1 MNTDTIT
8 KDYVRLIAP
17 ALMTDQE
24 IMRFQ
29 SSLRE
34 VMFFIKYSKDKEALE
49 KILVSDAGRFRQLE
63 RRAVDVIKA
72 VTNSGIKY
80 DRGKERIDVC
90 QAEQDM
96 RKESWDSG
104 RAEGKAEGRT
114 EGRAEGKAEGISIGQ
129 SQKAQ
134 QVAKNLYAMNIGI
147 EQIAACVGYTLDTVQ
162 EWLGLTKAYSIRENA
177 EIPDGQL

>member
-1 MNTDTIT
+1 
-8 KDYVRLIAP
+8 
-17 ALMTDQE
+17 
-24 IMRFQ
+24 MRTLGRRGLTGGYF
-29 SSLRE
+29 E
-34 VMFFIKYSKDKEALE
+34 DCYKDKEALE
-49 KILVSDAGRFRQLE
+49 KILVSDANRFRQLE

-80 DRGKERIDVC
+80 DRRKERIDVC

-104 RAEGKAEGRT
+104 KA
-114 EGRAEGKAEGISIGQ
+114 EGRAEGKAEGISIGE

-162 EWLGLTKAYSIRENA
+162 EWLTKAYSIQENA